1 MTPRAAAPVDAGPT
15 RSSAASRC
23 GGGDAAISLPVLKDQ
38 RSAKPAIRPSRN
50 GVRRAWVLGVIQALI
65 LLHIGLWLLGKQF
78 GWFGG
83 SGRTLSPVEPSET
96 MYTLEL
102 GQINAGFIFFAAA
115 LLSTLIFGRWVCGWA
130 CHVVLLQDLCSW
142 IMKKLGVR
150 PKPFRS
156 RLLVWAPFVLAL
168 YMFIW
173 PSFKRLALFPIL
185 EAAWPAA
192 ATWLKPVAP
201 WTGFS
206 NHLVTESFW
215 ATFPVIMA
223 APTLLIVGFAAVYF
237 LGSKGFCT
245 YGCPYGGFF
254 APLDEFAPGRIRVD
268 HDKCHQ
274 CGHCTATCTSNV
286 RVHEEVRE
294 YGMVIDPGCM
304 KCLDCV
310 SVCPN
315 EALSFGFGPPAF
327 RKPAAR
333 NAPPRRQYDLSLREE
348 LAVAAIFL
356 LAVLGFRGLY
366 LGEGV
371 PLLMAMGLGGIVAF
385 AAFKTWRLF
394 SSADVVRLQNIHLK
408 WRRRIT
414 PAGWALAGVTLLLLV
429 LASLNGAGNIA
440 TWRADILERR
450 LMAAMP
456 PDVQQALFS
465 PFNGEMVPR
474 QVKDDAAR
482 IIAHRRLALG
492 FTEGGLALMSPPDEW
507 LRLSWLHVIR
517 GEWRDAETLLRAYI
531 DHAGPAE
538 HLGADLI
545 KLLLLQRRD
554 REALDYGRSLLAE
567 HPHWTGV
574 AQLVEIVEQNVL
586 PRPPGAR

>member
-1 MTPRAAAPVDAGPT
+1 MTPRAAAPADAGPI
-15 RSSAASRC
+15 RASAATRC
-23 GGGDAAISLPVLKDQ
+23 GGDAAISLPVLRDH
-38 RSAKPAIRPSRN
+38 RPAKPAIRPSRN
-50 GVRRAWVLGVIQALI
+50 AGRRAWVLGIVQALI
-65 LLHIGLWLLGKQF
+65 LVHIGLWLAGRHF

-83 SGRTLSPVEPSET
+83 GRTLSPVEPSES

-102 GQINAGFIFFAAA
+102 GHVNAGFIFFAAA

-130 CHVVLLQDLCSW
+130 CHIVMLQDLCSW

-156 RLLVWAPFVLAL
+156 RLLIWAPFVLAL
-168 YMFIW
+168 YMFVW

-185 EAAWPAA
+185 DAAWPAA
-192 ATWLKPVAP
+192 AMWFKPVAP

-206 NHLVTESFW
+206 NHLVTQDFW

-223 APTLLIVGFAAVYF
+223 IPTLLIAGFGAVYF

-274 CGHCTATCTSNV
+274 CGHCTASCTSNV

-315 EALSFGFGPPAF
+315 GALSFAFGPPAF
-327 RKPAAR
+327 RKPEAKNAA
-333 NAPPRRQYDLSLREE
+333 PRRQYDLSLREE
-348 LAVAAIFL
+348 VIVAGIFL
-356 LAVLGFRGLY
+356 FAVLGFRGLY

-394 SSADVVRLQNIHLK
+394 GAADVVRLQNIHLK

-414 PAGWALAGVTLLLLV
+414 PAGWALVGVTALLL
-429 LASLNGAGNIA
+429 AIAALNGAGNVA
-440 TWRADILERR
+440 TWRADVLERR
-450 LMAAMP
+450 LMAGMP
-456 PDVQQALFS
+456 EELQAALFS
-465 PFNGEMVPR
+465 PFNGELVPPS
-474 QVKDDAAR
+474 VKQEAAR
-482 IIAHRRLALG
+482 IIAHRRLALSMSQ
-492 FTEGGLALMSPPDEW
+492 GGLALMSPPDEW
-507 LRLSWLHVIR
+507 LRLSWLHVVR
-517 GEWRDAETLLRAYI
+517 GEWREAESFLRSYI
-531 DHAGPAE
+531 DRTQPVE
-538 HLGADLI
+538 HLCGDVM
-545 KLLLLQRRD
+545 KLMLLQRRD
-554 REALDYGRSLLAE
+554 AEALAYGRALLAE
-567 HPHWTGV
+567 HPHWTGM
-574 AQLVEIVEQNVL
+574 AQLVDVVEKNTRA
-586 PRPPGAR
+586 PAGGGAR